1 MNKPTRYEYYDAE
14 LKNQSKRRLKML
26 QQAITQTGAIITDR
40 DEDAYFKE
48 PKLKWRNPL
57 LLRLKLP
64 AGKRWKFILASECT
78 VWLAEPP
85 RVQIGEPVPSKIPLR
100 GDHDALRKVRRRNY
114 RLHGCPE
121 PSIMD
126 YKPELSGGY
135 EIFRGSEI
143 VSAVLDGNLDIL
155 KS

>member
-1 MNKPTRYEYYDAE
+1 MDNSTRYEYYDAE

-26 QQAITQTGAIITDR
+26 KQAIAQTKATITDR
-40 DEDAYFKE
+40 DEDVCFKE

-57 LLRLKLP
+57 LLRIKLP
-64 AGKRWKFILASECT
+64 AGKRWEFILASECT
-78 VWLAEPP
+78 VWLAKPP
-85 RVQIGEPVPSKIPLR
+85 RVQIGEPVPPRIPLR

-114 RLHGCPE
+114 RLHGYPE

-135 EIFRGSEI
+135 EVFRGFEV
-143 VSAVLDGNLDIL
+143 VSNVLDGNLDIL
-155 KS
+155 RS